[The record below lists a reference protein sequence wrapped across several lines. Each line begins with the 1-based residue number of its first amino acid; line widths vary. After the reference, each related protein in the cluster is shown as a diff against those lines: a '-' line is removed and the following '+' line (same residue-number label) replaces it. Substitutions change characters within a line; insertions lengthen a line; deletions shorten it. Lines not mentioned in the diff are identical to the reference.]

1 MTQLLVLREHL
12 RNYYQKYSHII
23 NPLFRLLIGTLTFF
37 SANEIIGYNPF
48 LNHWYIVV
56 ILSIFSIVIPSSAL
70 VLMAAVFVV
79 AHIFYVSPFLSLVI
93 GVIFAILY
101 FSYAQFV
108 PKHAYLFLA
117 FFVGF
122 PLHIVYAIP
131 IFLGLI
137 MGPVAV
143 VPIVFGVGI
152 YYLLQT
158 VVSVVSTSTDTSI
171 NLYHVVLQQ
180 FVDNQEMYAVM
191 LVFCIVMI
199 VVNIIRSRE
208 MDYAFE
214 IAIIAGGV
222 INVILL
228 LVINYF
234 LSINIEMLALLLG
247 TVFSLLIVWVMQ
259 FMHLALNYSGV
270 ENLQFEDDEYYYY
283 VRAVPKMSVAAP
295 NKRVKRFNANV
306 EVTEEVDGA
315 EEDIVFPEEH
325 EEQDR

>member
-23 NPLFRLLIGTLTFF
+23 NPLFRFLIGTLTFF
-37 SANEIIGYNPF
+37 SANEVIGYNPV
-48 LNHWYIVV
+48 LNHWYVV
-56 ILSIFSIVIPSSAL
+56 LILSVFSIVIPSGAL
-70 VLMAAVFVV
+70 VFLAAVFVV
-79 AHIFYVSPFLSLVI
+79 SHIFYVSPFLALIV
-93 GVIFAILY
+93 GVIFAVLY
-101 FSYAQFV
+101 FAYAQFV

-122 PLHIVYAIP
+122 PLQIVYAIP

-143 VPIVFGVGI
+143 IPIVFGVGI

-180 FVDNQEMYAVM
+180 LVDNQEMYAIM
-191 LVFCIVMI
+191 LVFCIVTI

-208 MDYAFE
+208 RDYAFE
-214 IAIIAGGV
+214 IAIIVGGI

-234 LSINIEMLALLLG
+234 LGIDIQMFALIIG
-247 TVFSLLIVWVMQ
+247 TVISVALVWMIQ
-259 FMHLALNYSGV
+259 FMRLTLNYAGV

-306 EVTEEVDGA
+306 EVTEET

-325 EEQDR
+325 EE